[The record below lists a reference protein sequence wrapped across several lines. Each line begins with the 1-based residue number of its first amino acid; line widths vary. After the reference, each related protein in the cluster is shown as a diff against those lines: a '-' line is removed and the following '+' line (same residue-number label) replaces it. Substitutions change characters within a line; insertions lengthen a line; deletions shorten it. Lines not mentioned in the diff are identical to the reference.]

1 MWYTHKMEYYSA
13 VERNRLLWFMLEH
26 AWISKTLCLLRKAQ
40 CQRPHILSLW
50 FHEMSR
56 KGKSTE
62 TENKLV
68 VAGLSMG
75 KWSWEISFGM
85 MEMFE
90 NWVVVKVAQLCKF
103 TKNRWVTGLQMSEF
117 YGMQIIP
124 QLSCFKKIN

>member
-1 MWYTHKMEYYSA
+1 
-13 VERNRLLWFMLEH
+13 
-26 AWISKTLCLLRKAQ
+26 
-40 CQRPHILSLW
+40 
-50 FHEMSR
+50 MSR

-90 NWVVVKVAQLCKF
+90 NWVVVKVAQLCEF

-117 YGMQIIP
+117 YRMQIIP